1 MVTKG
6 TIVFAAIARMYYI
19 YTASNLF
26 LFNMT
31 QLSKTSRN
39 RRWTKSNVTPEET
52 NLRQAQ
58 RHELGARCRTIFES
72 LRPQLIDNHY
82 NWFIAIDAESE
93 NYLIDPKLEG
103 LLQQIRARYTNPDAK
118 LTIFRLNEIGAC
130 GTI

>member
-1 MVTKG
+1 M
-6 TIVFAAIARMYYI
+6 A
-19 YTASNLF
+19 
-26 LFNMT
+26 
-31 QLSKTSRN
+31 QLSKTSRI
-39 RRWTKSNVTPEET
+39 RGWTKSYVTPEEI

-58 RHELGARCRTIFES
+58 RQKLGARCRTIFEC

-93 NYLIDPKLEG
+93 NYLIDAKLEG
-103 LLQQIRARYTNPDAK
+103 LLQQIRAQYTNPDAK

>member
-1 MVTKG
+1 
-6 TIVFAAIARMYYI
+6 
-19 YTASNLF
+19 
-26 LFNMT
+26 MT
-31 QLSKTSRN
+31 QLSKTSRS
-39 RRWTKSNVTPEET
+39 WGWIKSNVTPEEI

-58 RHELGARCRTIFES
+58 RQELGARCRTIFEC

-93 NYLIDPKLEG
+93 NYLIDAKLEG